1 MAERDSPGVRVP
13 PPLIFVATLG
23 VGAALD
29 HVVFKGMTIAA
40 APVRYILGALLAAC
54 GVLAIALALNLF
66 RRAGTRP
73 EPWQP
78 SSAIVETGVYR
89 YTRNPM
95 YLGMALL
102 YVGLAL
108 ILDSLS
114 SLALLVPLL
123 IVIRYGVIGREEA
136 YLERKFGE
144 PYRLYRRRVR
154 RWL

>member
-23 VGAALD
+23 IGAALD
-29 HVVFKGMTIAA
+29 YVVFKDMTVAA
-40 APVRYILGALLAAC
+40 APARHVLGALWAAC
-54 GVLAIALALNLF
+54 GMLAISLALNLF

-78 SSAIVETGVYR
+78 SSAIVATGVYR

-102 YVGLAL
+102 YMGLAL
-108 ILDSLS
+108 ILDSVS
-114 SLALLVPLL
+114 SLMLLVPLL

-144 PYRLYRRRVR
+144 PYRQYRSRVR